1 MNNLSIFITLSR
13 HQVPHPVILS
23 ETHPPPSTHNPYMK
37 AEINQ
42 KYPLLWEPNPIPAEE
57 ESERESPL

>member
-1 MNNLSIFITLSR
+1 M
-13 HQVPHPVILS
+13 ILS